1 MKKSLKNKEKTQKKL
16 KKNVKNMIFLRKYQ
30 FFLIN

>member
-1 MKKSLKNKEKTQKKL
+1 MKKSLKNKEKTQ
-16 KKNVKNMIFLRKYQ
+16 KNVKNMIFLRKYQ